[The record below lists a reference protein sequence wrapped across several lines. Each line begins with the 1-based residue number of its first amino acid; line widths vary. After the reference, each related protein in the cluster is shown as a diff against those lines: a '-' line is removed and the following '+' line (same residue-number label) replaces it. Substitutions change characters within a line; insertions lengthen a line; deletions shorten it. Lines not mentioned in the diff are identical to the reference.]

1 MAEAR
6 SFLGTGWGFPPTFDR
21 SAKGIEMIADEE
33 DIRSSLEILL
43 STDVGERVMQPKY
56 GCNLH
61 RLLFEPLDTSLQAY
75 MKDLIKTAILY
86 FEPRIILDNVTLQP
100 EPEEGRITINID
112 YTIAGT
118 NTRSNLV
125 YPFYQTEGTDAG

>member
-21 SAKGIEMIADEE
+21 SAKGIEMIADED

-86 FEPRIILDNVTLQP
+86 FEPRIILENVTLQP
-100 EPEEGRITINID
+100 EPEEGRITINVD

-118 NTRSNLV
+118 NTRNNLV
-125 YPFYQTEGTDAG
+125 YPYYLNEGTEAG